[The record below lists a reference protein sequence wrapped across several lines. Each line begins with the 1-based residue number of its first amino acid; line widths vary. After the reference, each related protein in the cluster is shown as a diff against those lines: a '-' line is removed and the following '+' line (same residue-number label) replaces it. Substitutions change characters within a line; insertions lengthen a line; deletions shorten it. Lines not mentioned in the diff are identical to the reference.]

1 MRFFVKKRNTFI
13 LAAILQLAIPACST
27 LVPIPESNQNATLVQ
42 AVAAYG
48 RVLAQYV
55 NDRGEVDFA
64 ALRDNSKDLDDYV
77 AYIARTSPTEFTNPD
92 DLLAHY
98 INSYNALSMYNV
110 IASGIPESNEGIAKV
125 EFFGL
130 RKFIIGK
137 KEMSLNDYETDVI
150 RPVGDSRVHF
160 ALNCSSLGCPALP
173 RKPFTGANLNAEL
186 DREARKFLSEP
197 RNLKLDN
204 AQRTVYLSEIL
215 AFYTGDFV
223 KPKTPS
229 LIAFVNQYI
238 DKPIPL
244 DYTVKFI
251 DYDWTIANSKRKK

>member
-1 MRFFVKKRNTFI
+1 MRKHNTFI
-13 LAAILQLAIPACST
+13 LAAIVLFALPACTT
-27 LVPIPESNQNATLVQ
+27 LVPIPDSNFAVTDDQ

-48 RVLAQYV
+48 RVLAKYV
-55 NDRGEVDFA
+55 NERGEVDFA
-64 ALRDNSKDLDDYV
+64 ALQADSKDLDDYV
-77 AYIARTSPTEFTNPD
+77 AYIARSSSTEFHNPN

-98 INSYNALSMYNV
+98 LNSYNALSMYNV
-110 IASGIPESNEGIAKV
+110 IASGIPETNDGLAKV

-137 KEMSLNDYETDVI
+137 QEMSLNQYETDVI
-150 RPVGDSRVHF
+150 RPVGEPRVHF

-173 RKPFTGANLNAEL
+173 RKPFTGANLDAEL
-186 DREARKFLSEP
+186 EREARKFFAEA
-197 RNLKLDN
+197 RNLRVDD

-229 LIAFVNQYI
+229 LIAYVNQYI
-238 DKPIPL
+238 GKPIPL

-251 DYDWTIANSKRKK
+251 DYDWTIANSKRKNKQ